1 MRKARA
7 KKRLLLPDP
16 KFGDKMV
23 TRFVNCI
30 MFSGNK
36 ERAFRIFYDA
46 LELIEKNDKIND
58 PPLEVW
64 KTSLN
69 NIMPQVEVRSRR
81 IGGATFQI
89 PMPIRPDRKISMG
102 MSWMIRFARKR
113 SGKSM
118 ADKLSNEII
127 AAFNEEGGAY
137 KKKTEVHKMAE
148 SNKAFSHFKI

>member
-137 KKKTEVHKMAE
+137 KKKTEVHKMSE

>member
-64 KTSLN
+64 KVSLN

-127 AAFNEEGGAY
+127 AGFNEEGGAY